1 MSSTAPEI
9 MGEYEPRV
17 VLSHWCEASCFVQDI
32 SGTTSTAPVIMRGH
46 VPSVPLSHWCETV
59 CFVQEIPGSSS
70 STADSNDAV
79 TINAITTN
87 FTAVLK
93 LT

>member
-9 MGEYEPRV
+9 MGEHEPRV

-70 STADSNDAV
+70 TADSNDAA

-87 FTAVLK
+87 STAVL